1 MAQPVIPD
9 FGEASDCVTDNRLFC
24 PDWVK
29 ENWDVLVKKMPPSF
43 TILGSVVAMASS
55 GFTKPEQLKDV
66 ETFFEGKSTKGFE
79 RNLAQSYDA
88 VRAKIGWLERDSKDV
103 EEWLKENKY
112 L

>member
-1 MAQPVIPD
+1 M
-9 FGEASDCVTDNRLFC
+9 EAFWS
-24 PDWVK
+24 WVK

-103 EEWLKENKY
+103 EQWLKENKY